1 MTNLKQSLS
10 FTLKPGSVQLAQIVE
25 AKLEAGVVAIAVELV
40 IPENTAATV
49 VDNTDLLGLSA
60 CDVTVRLA
68 AHSAVQ
74 YELHV
79 VDTPRKQLADAAV
92 VSTVESTASHVSKT
106 LKFRME
112 GEGAQAKV
120 QCTYLAGNKRS
131 FKLVTVQEHVAKRT
145 TSDLIVKGVF
155 EGEAQFFCDS
165 LIYVHEGASQTDAN
179 QVNKNLLLSK
189 TARAISIPKL
199 EVLTNDVACR
209 HGSATSRISD
219 DDLFYLQS
227 RGISDAFAREMLIN
241 AFLS

>member
-1 MTNLKQSLS
+1 MTNAKQSLS
-10 FTLKPGSVQLAQIVE
+10 FTLKPGTVKLAEKVE
-25 AKLEAGVVAIAVELV
+25 AKLKAGVGAITVELLV
-40 IPENTAATV
+40 PENTSTTV
-49 VDNTDLLGLSA
+49 VDNTDLLGLNS
-60 CDVTVRLA
+60 CDVTVKLA
-68 AHSAVQ
+68 THAAVQ

-79 VDTPRKQLADAAV
+79 VDSPRTQLADTAV
-92 VSTVESTASHVSKT
+92 VSTVESKASHVSKT

-131 FKLVTVQEHVAKRT
+131 FKLVTVQEHVARRT
-145 TSDLIVKGVF
+145 TSDLTVKGVF

-165 LIYVHEGASQTDAN
+165 LIYVHEGASQTDAK

-209 HGSATSRISD
+209 HGAATSRISD

-227 RGISDAFAREMLIN
+227 RGISVEFAREMLIN